1 MAAAKKPLAEYEAK
15 RDFGA
20 TPEPAAAPRRAKA
33 TRPGGAP
40 SQRATAAA
48 PRFVVQE
55 HHATRLHWDLRL
67 ERDGVLVSFAVPNAL
82 PVEPGRNHLA
92 VHTEDHPL
100 EYLSFHGEIP
110 AGSYGAGP
118 MTIWDHGTYE
128 VLKWEPRKIEVHLHG
143 KRVDARYA
151 LFPIEKGEDA
161 KDWMVHLMGE
171 SADPE
176 MEPMPEWIAPMLAK
190 AGTLPPDDDAA
201 WAYEIKW
208 DGIRAIAV
216 SEPGTLE
223 LFTRNHN
230 EVSSRYPELR
240 PLNRAL
246 SHHRAILDGEV
257 VAFGP
262 DGTPSFSALQG
273 RMHLASESAARRLAK
288 ASPVS
293 YVLFDLLWLD
303 GHDLTRLAHAER
315 RARLRELVAD
325 APRWIV
331 PDHVVGRGSEVLA
344 AAEAQGLEGVMA
356 KRLDSPYDPG
366 GRASGWRKVKLVQ
379 RQELVVCGW
388 LPGEGRRRDRI
399 GALVVGVHEPEGL
412 RYAGRV
418 GTGFTQAELERL
430 AGLLGPL
437 EQPTSPFIPAGP
449 KPPREAIWVQP
460 RYLAEVEF
468 TEWTP
473 DGQLRHPSYKG
484 LRDDKSVL
492 EVVRE
497 DAKAAELL
505 IDDVPVRMSNPRKV
519 LYPAVGFTK
528 SDVLDFYLRISDVL
542 LPHLAGR
549 PLTLKRYPNGVDGKF
564 FYEKNAPG
572 HRPEWVR
579 TARVGDIDYVLCED
593 RPTLAWLSNLAD
605 LELHTPMARAAAPAT
620 PTMVVFDLDPGPP
633 ASLVECCT
641 VGLWLE
647 GMLGGLGLRTWAKT
661 SGSKGLQLYVPLNDP
676 DATELGAKGFAKAV
690 AELLEAEEPGLVVS
704 KQTKA
709 LRTGKVLV
717 DWSQNDEH
725 KTTVN
730 VYSLRARERPTVST
744 PVSWEEVRACAASG
758 DPEQL
763 AFTAEEVL
771 RRVAEHGDRF
781 APVLSIV
788 QRLPAG

>member
-1 MAAAKKPLAEYEAK
+1 MAAAKKPLAEYDAK
-15 RDFGA
+15 RNFGA
-20 TPEPAAAPRRAKA
+20 TPEPKAKRRKD
-33 TRPGGAP
+33 
-40 SQRATAAA
+40 ATAPQ

-82 PVEPGRNHLA
+82 PLEPRKNHLA

-100 EYLSFHGEIP
+100 EYLDFHGVIP
-110 AGSYGAGP
+110 EGNYGAGT

-128 VLKWEPRKIEVHLHG
+128 VLKWEDRKIEVHLHG
-143 KRVDARYA
+143 ERVDARYA
-151 LFPIEKGEDA
+151 LFPIDKGEQP

-171 SADPE
+171 PADPD
-176 MEPMPEWIAPMLAK
+176 MEAMPEWVAPMLAK
-190 AGTLPPDDDAA
+190 AGELPPDADDG

-208 DGIRAIAV
+208 DGIRAVAV
-216 SEPGTLE
+216 SEPGTLK
-223 LFTRNHN
+223 LFTRNQN
-230 EVSSRYPELR
+230 EVSARYPELR
-240 PLNRAL
+240 PFNRAL

-262 DGTPSFSALQG
+262 DGTPSFSALQA
-273 RMHLASESAARRLAK
+273 RMHLTSDSAARRLAK

-293 YVLFDLLWLD
+293 YVVFDLLWLD
-303 GHDLTRLAHAER
+303 GHDLTRLPYAER
-315 RARLRELVAD
+315 RARLRELLED
-325 APRWIV
+325 ASRWTV
-331 PDHVVGRGSEVLA
+331 PDHVVGHGSQVLA
-344 AAEAQGLEGVMA
+344 AAQAQGLEGVMA
-356 KRLDSPYDPG
+356 KRLDAPYTPG
-366 GRASGWRKVKLVQ
+366 GRTDAWRKVKLVQ

-388 LPGEGRRRDRI
+388 LPMRSHPPRRRDRI
-399 GALVVGVHEPEGL
+399 GALVVGVNGDDGL

-418 GTGFTQAELERL
+418 GTGFTQAELDRL

-437 EQPTSPFIPAGP
+437 EQPGAPFTAPGGP
-449 KPPREAIWVQP
+449 KPPREAVWVAP

-484 LRDDKSVL
+484 LRDDKPAWA
-492 EVVRE
+492 VVRE
-497 DAKAAELL
+497 DAKVAELVVE
-505 IDDVPVRMSNPRKV
+505 DVPVRLSNPRKV

-528 SDVLDFYLRISDVL
+528 TDVVDYYQRIADVL

-564 FYEKNAPG
+564 FYEKNAPS

-579 TARVGDIDYVLCED
+579 TVRVGEIDYVLCED

-605 LELHTPMARAAAPAT
+605 LELHTPMARGSAAAT

-633 ASLVECCT
+633 ATIVECCR
-641 VGLWLE
+641 VALLLE
-647 GMLGGLGLRTWAKT
+647 GTLGGLGLRTWAKT

-676 DATELGAKGFAKAV
+676 AATEPVAKGFSKAV
-690 AELLEAEEPGLVVS
+690 AELLESEEPGLVVS

-725 KTTVN
+725 KTTVS

-744 PVSWEEVRACAASG
+744 PVTWAEVRACAAGG

-763 AFTAEEVL
+763 AFTSAEVL
-771 RRVAEHGDRF
+771 ARVAEHGDLF
-781 APVLSIV
+781 APVLSAV
-788 QRLPAG
+788 QRLPG

>member
-1 MAAAKKPLAEYEAK
+1 MARAKKPLAEYDAK
-15 RDFGA
+15 RDFGD
-20 TPEPAAAPRRAKA
+20 TPEPRRGKA
-33 TRPGGAP
+33 VPDPAV
-40 SQRATAAA
+40 

-92 VHTEDHPL
+92 IHTEDHPL
-100 EYLSFHGEIP
+100 EYLDFHGVIP
-110 AGSYGAGP
+110 EGNYGAGT

-128 VLKWEPRKIEVHLHG
+128 VLKWEDRKIEVHLRG
-143 KRVDARYA
+143 ERVDATYA
-151 LFPIEKGEDA
+151 LFPIDKGENP

-171 SADPE
+171 PADPA
-176 MEPMPEWIAPMLAK
+176 MEPMPDWIAPMLAK
-190 AGTLPPDDDAA
+190 AGDLPRDDDPA

-216 SEPGTLE
+216 SEPGTLR
-223 LFTRNHN
+223 LFTRNQN
-230 EVSSRYPELR
+230 EVSARYPELR
-240 PLNRAL
+240 PFNRAL

-273 RMHLASESAARRLAK
+273 RMHLTSDSAARRLAK

-293 YVLFDLLWLD
+293 YVVFDLLWLD
-303 GHDLTRLAHAER
+303 GHPLTHLPYAER
-315 RARLRELVAD
+315 RARLRELLDD
-325 APRWIV
+325 APRWTV
-331 PDHVVGRGSEVLA
+331 PDHVIGHGSQVLA
-344 AAEAQGLEGVMA
+344 AAKAEGLEGVMA
-356 KRLDSPYDPG
+356 KRLDGSYDPG
-366 GRASGWRKVKLVQ
+366 QRATGWRKVKLVQ

-388 LPGEGRRRDRI
+388 LPGAGRRRDRI
-399 GALVVGVHEPEGL
+399 GALVMGVHEDDGL
-412 RYAGRV
+412 RFAGRV
-418 GTGFTQAELERL
+418 GTGFTQGELDRL

-437 EQPTSPFIPAGP
+437 ERPDSPLTGTGP
-449 KPPREAIWVQP
+449 KPPKEAIWVEP

-484 LRDDKSVL
+484 LRDDKPAV

-497 DAKAAELL
+497 DVKAAELRVE
-505 IDDVPVRMSNPRKV
+505 DVPVRLSNPRKV

-528 SDVLDFYLRISDVL
+528 TDVLDYYQRVAEVL

-564 FYEKNAPG
+564 FYEKNAPS

-579 TARVGDIDYVLCED
+579 TARVGGIDYVLCED

-605 LELHTPMARAAAPAT
+605 LELHTPMARAAAPGV

-633 ASLVECCT
+633 ATIVECCR
-641 VGLWLE
+641 VAELLRAV
-647 GMLGGLGLRTWAKT
+647 LGGLGLELWAKT
-661 SGSKGLQLYVPLNDP
+661 SGSKGLQLHVPLNDP
-676 DATELGAKGFAKAV
+676 GATEPHAKAFAKAV
-690 AELLEAEEPGLVVS
+690 AELLEGEEGGLVVS
-704 KQTKA
+704 RQTKA
-709 LRTGKVLV
+709 LRAGKVLV
-717 DWSQNDEH
+717 EWSQNDEH

-730 VYSLRARERPTVST
+730 VYSLRARERPTAST
-744 PVSWEEVRACAASG
+744 PVTWDEVAACAASG
-758 DPEQL
+758 HPEDL
-763 AFTAEEVL
+763 VFTAGEVVQ
-771 RRVAEHGDRF
+771 RIADRGDLF
-781 APVLSIV
+781 APVLSTV
-788 QRLPAG
+788 QQLPAA